1 MSVPSKVVLSP
12 RSQRPPEMRL
22 ARRGDWISKCIEL
35 KLNGQLRPVG
45 TTENSASPEDD
56 AVTHVGVYFCP
67 SGTHVQLAEAQRGRW
82 VGTAHGSVPS
92 GRHDRRGRKRTSEP
106 APLPHQGV
114 YDVYVFT
121 WYNTR

>member
-1 MSVPSKVVLSP
+1 
-12 RSQRPPEMRL
+12 MRL

-92 GRHDRRGRKRTSEP
+92 GAARPAGTQADERTS
-106 APLPHQGV
+106 AAAAL
-114 YDVYVFT
+114 
-121 WYNTR
+121 RCL